1 MTRETLI
8 GYMVSEARAEDA
20 REGGKF
26 DKEGFGNFFPEYRS
40 DAAEHE
46 VEWDDDIWDEAFS
59 AYLAAWAKTTVAEW
73 RA

>member
-8 GYMVSEARAEDA
+8 DWMVAEARAEDA

-40 DAAEHE
+40 DAAEHD
-46 VEWDDDIWDEAFS
+46 VEWEDDIWNEAWS
-59 AYLAAWAKTTVAEW
+59 AYLRARAA
-73 RA
+73 

>member
-8 GYMVSEARAEDA
+8 DYMVSEARAEDA

-26 DKEGFGNFFPEYRS
+26 DIEGFGNFFPEYRS
-40 DAAEHE
+40 DAAEHG

-59 AYLAAWAKTTVAEW
+59 AYLLARAA
-73 RA
+73 